1 MFSAVRILQGAHF
14 LSQTLWSAALM
25 WLLAALFF
33 WPVLRARTPGE
44 RPSPVASIRFGSAR
58 GGHGEKAGT

>member
-1 MFSAVRILQGAHF
+1 MRILQGAHF

-33 WPVLRARTPGE
+33 WPVLRGRSAGG
-44 RPSPVASIRFGSAR
+44 PSPVATVQLSSTPGS
-58 GGHGEKAGT
+58 HSENAGT